1 MKKVFYLYLFLFYPL
16 VVSAQVPGYQGKRFS
31 LECDGLFMSAFFN
44 PNENL
49 KKGMTSFNARYHV
62 NTDYV
67 LTKDISFG
75 ATYGMFNTGWS
86 PTYEGYDVY
95 GNASHATHKDYF
107 KVNSNIAGIYFK
119 FFSSNKGAIAPSG
132 AYQKLG
138 TSLIRFK
145 PSFHHSDDS
154 LVDGAGKPSSLNN
167 MIMLT
172 YGFGK
177 QTIFYNR
184 FVLRYGIEFGMSPT
198 IFNLIFRNKG
208 SINANHYSGLTIKE
222 RMLSAYLLNINVGF
236 GIILF

>member
-1 MKKVFYLYLFLFYPL
+1 MKNFLYIYLFLLCPAI
-16 VVSAQVPGYQGKRFS
+16 VSAQVPGYQGKRFS
-31 LECDGLFMSAFFN
+31 MDGDAFFMSALFN

-62 NTDYV
+62 NADYV

-75 ATYGMFNTGWS
+75 ATYGMFKTGWTPS
-86 PTYEGYDVY
+86 YGGYDA
-95 GNASHATHKDYF
+95 GNTTIKDYF
-107 KVNSNIAGIYFK
+107 KVNSDIAGIYFK
-119 FFSSNKGAIAPSG
+119 FFRSNKGAIAPSG

-138 TSLIRFK
+138 ASLIMAK
-145 PSFHHSDDS
+145 PSFHHSSDS
-154 LVDGAGKPSSLNN
+154 LIDDIKTPATSYK

-184 FVLRYGIEFGMSPT
+184 LVLRYGLEFGMSPD
-198 IFNLIFRNKG
+198 IFSLIFRDKRNNNPG
-208 SINANHYSGLTIKE
+208 HVIGLNLKE
-222 RMLSAYLLNINVGF
+222 RILSAYLVNINVGL